1 MNSGITIHNTAA
13 PREILLLGNP
23 TLRVNCSPVTAFG
36 TDGLYGLVSD
46 LCNTLGDF
54 KARHG
59 FGRGIAAPQIGVT
72 QRVIFTN
79 IDRPLTMINPKIVK
93 RSRRLMTLWDDC
105 FSFPELLVKVRR
117 HLVIEVRYHD
127 EEGSRHT
134 LKAQGGLAEL
144 LQHEI
149 DHLNGILALDRAIDA
164 KHIVF
169 RSEYE
174 KWAHEKKGMR
184 M

>member
-1 MNSGITIHNTAA
+1 MHNSVA
-13 PREILLLGNP
+13 PREILQLGNP
-23 TLRVNCSPVTAFG
+23 TLRVKCSPVRSFG
-36 TDGLYGLVSD
+36 TNELRSLVFNLRD
-46 LCNTLGDF
+46 TLSDF

-72 QRVIFTN
+72 QQVIFIN
-79 IDRPLTMINPKIVK
+79 VDKPLPMINPRIVK
-93 RSRRLMTLWDDC
+93 RSRTLMTLWDDC
-105 FSFPELLVKVRR
+105 FSFPGLLVKVRR
-117 HLVIEVRYHD
+117 NLEVVVRYHD
-127 EEGSRHT
+127 ELGRRHT

-149 DHLNGILALDRAIDA
+149 DHLNGILALDRAIDS

-169 RSEYE
+169 SSEYE